1 MEILVKLKTDRPY
14 LTAEDVKEDL
24 LLCEEEIGW
33 NYDYKVISVEVG
45 NETQLEKKLRDKS
58 PEEQY
63 DLLYW
68 LMHVFGRGY
77 ASSDQARI
85 DWIRGDIKEKPDG
98 RV

>member
-24 LLCEEEIGW
+24 LLLCEKQIGW
-33 NYDYKVISVEVG
+33 NYDYKVISIEVE
-45 NETQLEKKLRDKS
+45 NETQLEKKLRGKS

-63 DLLYW
+63 EFLYW

-85 DWIRGDIKEKPDG
+85 DWIRGDIKEEPNG
-98 RV
+98 

>member
-24 LLCEEEIGW
+24 LMSSQNEIGW
-33 NYDYKVISVEVG
+33 NYDYKVISIEVR
-45 NETQLEKKLRDKS
+45 NETQLEKELHGKT

-85 DWIRGDIKEKPDG
+85 DWIRGDIKEKPNE
-98 RV
+98 